1 MTAMRAGLLFCLFFF
16 AVQVGARA
24 EECPPLATV
33 ETSTLL
39 DGRILVPVIVEGR
52 GLSLLLDTGG
62 ISTTIKWERVQD
74 LGLTANRTMR
84 KLKGAAGTMLNSFIT
99 GENFRLGEL
108 RVANKPMYLETRPLF
123 GADGTLSP
131 DILRDYDVEI
141 DLARDRLSLLPP
153 GRCAP
158 DDGATV
164 IAITVTRG
172 GHVRFPVKIDGT
184 TIMATLDTGTMTSLV
199 SIKTAIRLGVYPNSS
214 RLRLARK
221 TGSYRIYDYP
231 FQSLEIGGVKVENPT
246 INIASENF
254 IPGPAGDL
262 ILGIDALRRMRITIA
277 YSRNRL
283 YIRAPL
289 GMKYA
294 RGGAYSE

>member
-1 MTAMRAGLLFCLFFF
+1 MRAVIAFCLFFL
-16 AVQVGARA
+16 ATGANA
-24 EECPPLATV
+24 QTCPRLATV

-62 ISTTIKWERVQD
+62 ISTTIKWERVAD
-74 LGLTANRTMR
+74 LGLTAERTMR

-99 GENFRLGEL
+99 GEDFRIGEL

-131 DILRDYDVEI
+131 DILRDYDLEI
-141 DLARDRLSLLPP
+141 DRGQDRLSLMPP
-153 GRCAP
+153 SSCVP
-158 DDGATV
+158 DDGAEA
-164 IAITVTRG
+164 IAIEVTKS
-172 GHVRFPVKIDGT
+172 GHVRFPVKIDGK

-199 SIKTAIRLGVYPNSS
+199 SIKTAVRLGIYPNSS
-214 RLRLARK
+214 GLRLTR
-221 TGSYRIYDYP
+221 GVGPYRIYDYP
-231 FQSLEIGGVKVENPT
+231 FETLEIGGIKMNNPN

-262 ILGIDALRRMRITIA
+262 ILGINALRQMRLTIA
-277 YSRNRL
+277 YSRGRL
-283 YIRAPL
+283 YIRPAS
-289 GMKYA
+289 G
-294 RGGAYSE
+294 S

>member
-1 MTAMRAGLLFCLFFF
+1 MRAGIVFCLFFL
-16 AVQVGARA
+16 AIPAGARA
-24 EECPPLATV
+24 ADCPAPLAAV

-74 LGLTANRTMR
+74 LGLTAQRTMR
-84 KLKGAAGTMLNSFIT
+84 RLKGAAGTMLNSFIT
-99 GENFRLGEL
+99 GEDFRIGGL

-141 DLARDRLSLLPP
+141 DLAQDRLRLRPP
-153 GRCAP
+153 GSCAP
-158 DDGATV
+158 DDGAAAV
-164 IAITVTRG
+164 AIQVTKG
-172 GHVRFPVKIDGT
+172 GHVRFPVKIDGK

-199 SIKTAIRLGVYPNSS
+199 SIKTAVQLGIYPNSS
-214 RLRLARK
+214 RLQLARRS
-221 TGSYRIYDYP
+221 GAYRIYDYP
-231 FQSLEIGGVKVENPT
+231 FQTLEIGGIKMDNPN
-246 INIASENF
+246 INIASDKF

-262 ILGIDALRRMRITIA
+262 ILGIGALRQMRITIA
-277 YSRNRL
+277 YSQNRL

-289 GMKYA
+289 G
-294 RGGAYSE
+294 S